1 VKVLSWVI
9 ALFGLWE
16 FGDIAALFVP
26 GFGRI
31 QSFLWNHIIVGLI
44 LMVVGV
50 WAARTSHAGTA
61 RTMNWIAIV
70 AGSWLIIAS
79 FVWGNPFI
87 AIGRWNDIIVGVIVI
102 TLGVWVALT
111 LPRIRG

>member
-1 VKVLSWVI
+1 VKVLSWII

-31 QSFLWNHIIVGLI
+31 QPLVWNHIIVGLI
-44 LMVVGV
+44 LMIVGA

-61 RTMNWIAIV
+61 RTTNWIAIV
-70 AGSWLIIAS
+70 AGTWLIMAS
-79 FVWGNPFI
+79 FVLGNPFI
-87 AIGRWNDIIVGVIVI
+87 AVGRWNDIIVGVIVLI
-102 TLGVWVALT
+102 LGVRIALT
-111 LPRIRG
+111 SPRIRD